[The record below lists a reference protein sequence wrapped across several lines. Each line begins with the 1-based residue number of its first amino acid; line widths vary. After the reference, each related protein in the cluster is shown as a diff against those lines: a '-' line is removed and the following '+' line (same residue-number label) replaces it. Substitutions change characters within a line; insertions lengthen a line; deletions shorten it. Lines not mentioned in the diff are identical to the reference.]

1 MIFGRILS
9 TKQSQT
15 LCTLSKF
22 PPNLK
27 IDDPTS
33 SSVHRN
39 WRSWENFG
47 RDNEKRRVILDELS
61 RTCCT
66 SISKSRNC
74 LALAIAP
81 KSKHKIEDCFEG
93 SMPTFIFFLFKVD
106 PLTSFYLQVCL
117 FLAVQ

>member
-1 MIFGRILS
+1 METGSKVPEQSDMVWLLPLS
-9 TKQSQT
+9 VALVGQM
-15 LCTLSKF
+15 
-22 PPNLK
+22 
-27 IDDPTS
+27 
-33 SSVHRN
+33 
-39 WRSWENFG
+39 
-47 RDNEKRRVILDELS
+47 VIA
-61 RTCCT
+61 T

-106 PLTSFYLQVCL
+106 PLASFCLQVCL